1 MVFEEYIKHREIVI
15 RRRTQFDLDKAKDR
29 AHILEGLMIA
39 LNNIDAVIKTIKA
52 SKDRE
57 EAKVSLMKKFKLSE
71 RQAIAIL
78 EMKLA
83 TLANLERL
91 KIENELKEKKENN

>member
-1 MVFEEYIKHREIVI
+1 M
-15 RRRTQFDLDKAKDR
+15 DKAKDR

-39 LNNIDAVIKTIKA
+39 LNNIDAVIKIIKA
-52 SKDRE
+52 SKDKE
-57 EAKVSLMKKFKLSE
+57 EAKVNLMKKFKLTE

-83 TLANLERL
+83 TLANLG
-91 KIENELKEKKENN
+91 KIEN